1 MYNVIVGFLY
11 EAEQGMSIYWQ
22 QNTCIRHT
30 ILLNAQE
37 VVKPPIVV
45 HQLCRWLKEEPELD
59 NSYHFEV
66 HIRISSVCL
75 STNVCL
81 SSTMYMYP
89 TEF

>member
-45 HQLCRWLKEEPELD
+45 HQLC
-59 NSYHFEV
+59 
-66 HIRISSVCL
+66 
-75 STNVCL
+75 
-81 SSTMYMYP
+81 
-89 TEF
+89 